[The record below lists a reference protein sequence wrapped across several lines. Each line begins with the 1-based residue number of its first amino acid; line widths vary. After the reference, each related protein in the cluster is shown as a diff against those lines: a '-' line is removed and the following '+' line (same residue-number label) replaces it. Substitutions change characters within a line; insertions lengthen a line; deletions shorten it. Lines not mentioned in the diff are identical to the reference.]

1 MQAAKW
7 YGTKVHKLDNKND
20 GEAWDIVVDGDDYY
34 ITGWTDNGRG
44 ATKNFPSVWK
54 NNQKVRKRLTEQ
66 VICKDKVHDMN
77 FNEANGTGIARKNGK
92 TYVSGWTNFDM
103 AFVHGAYWSDV
114 EFNKNAGLG
123 KIHEQQSLS
132 TGEEKGC
139 GYGMSYNDIG
149 VLDNG
154 TVVTVGD
161 YGYAAIAYDGI
172 IHLVEEE
179 KFSTATSLFIP
190 E

>member
-1 MQAAKW
+1 MCIR
-7 YGTKVHKLDNKND
+7 D
-20 GEAWDIVVDGDDYY
+20 
-34 ITGWTDNGRG
+34 R
-44 ATKNFPSVWK
+44 
-54 NNQKVRKRLTEQ
+54 
-66 VICKDKVHDMN
+66 
-77 FNEANGTGIARKNGK
+77 
-92 TYVSGWTNFDM
+92 
-103 AFVHGAYWSDV
+103 YWSDV

-139 GYGMSYNDIG
+139 GYGMTYNDIG

-172 IHLVEEE
+172 IHLIEEE